1 MTVAICGMTMEGL
14 SLPLL
19 PPVAPE
25 TSTLQPG
32 PPCFCLALFMLCFS
46 VQVDEVIEGRCM
58 EHARGHE
65 GGDQKVSST
74 SGLMAWCIWME
85 ARELSK
91 VLTKEADCPDSNLS
105 PATV

>member
-1 MTVAICGMTMEGL
+1 
-14 SLPLL
+14 
-19 PPVAPE
+19 
-25 TSTLQPG
+25 
-32 PPCFCLALFMLCFS
+32 
-46 VQVDEVIEGRCM
+46 M

-105 PATV
+105 PATMQS